1 MEALTFKQ
9 HVKCMLLHKFMYEAS
24 FNEITVEQ
32 LGKIKFIAN
41 KLADEPEDV
50 QCRSSFSLDTPLEDC
65 ELSVRTFRCL
75 NYAQIQTVRDLIQC
89 TELDLMRIRNFGKSS
104 LREIRNFLKEHNLQ
118 MKGRMI

>member
-32 LGKIKFIAN
+32 LDKIKFIAN
-41 KLADEPEDV
+41 ELADEPEDI
-50 QCRSSFSLDTPLEDC
+50 QPKNSLPLDT
-65 ELSVRTFRCL
+65 ELDECNLSTRTYRIL
-75 NYAQIQTVRDLIQC
+75 DYANITTVRDLIQC
-89 TELDLMRIRNFGKSS
+89 SETDLIKLRNFGRKS